1 MLADVRAAT
10 TVQVLNDADCAIGGF
25 AGGARLGSVQSAS
38 VTRDECKD
46 LTPIKRVR
54 FEIAREGDT
63 SYYKSS

>member
-38 VTRDECKD
+38 VTG
-46 LTPIKRVR
+46 TNVR
-54 FEIAREGDT
+54 FDAHQTRQI
-63 SYYKSS
+63 